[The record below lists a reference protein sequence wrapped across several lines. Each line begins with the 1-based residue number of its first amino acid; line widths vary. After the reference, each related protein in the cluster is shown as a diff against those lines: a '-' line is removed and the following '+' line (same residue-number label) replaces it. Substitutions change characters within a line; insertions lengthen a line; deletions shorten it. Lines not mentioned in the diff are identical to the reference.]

1 MELTPGYRE
10 LAAPAAIADV
20 VACLWVRVCTDART
34 VRIVPDGCADVVW
47 VQGEGTMIAGPDT
60 EAKLMTV
67 NSGAVLVGLR
77 LLPGAGGGV
86 LGVPLDALR
95 DQRVGVAEV
104 DSALDIDAGL
114 APDEVLTRFVSAV
127 AGRRGDQLV
136 TAAAR
141 RLGNLE
147 IGSIAD
153 ELGVSERQLLRR
165 FHAAAGYGP
174 KTLER
179 VLRFARFVRAIDRG
193 RADIAR
199 LALDSGYADQA
210 HLTRETNRLAGL
222 TPVGLVQDRR

>member
-1 MELTPGYRE
+1 
-10 LAAPAAIADV
+10 
-20 VACLWVRVCTDART
+20 
-34 VRIVPDGCADVVW
+34 
-47 VQGEGTMIAGPDT
+47 MIAGPDT